1 MIPELRTTRTSRF
14 IAAPV
19 KNASCAA
26 TGTIDNAFWSNP
38 LDALQ
43 DRPPF
48 KPSAQTDQRLG
59 MPSAKGWVLAL
70 PVAEQELSST
80 RDRSA
85 LAKEDEPSN
94 CSKPGR
100 EASFE
105 RVTKP
110 DD

>member
-1 MIPELRTTRTSRF
+1 MIPELRTTRTSGF

-26 TGTIDNAFWSNP
+26 NGTIDNAFWSNP

-48 KPSAQTDQRLG
+48 KPSAQTDLRLG

-80 RDRSA
+80 RDRGA
-85 LAKEDEPSN
+85 LAKEDETF
-94 CSKPGR
+94 KLF
-100 EASFE
+100 EAGSRGLFRASHE
-105 RVTKP
+105 TR
-110 DD
+110 